1 MSALP
6 INPEPSEAKLI
17 AEEARRLFALGVLT
31 FPASRTAKHPDRV
44 KHWAAEHYPADGWPT
59 AQQHSEMFS
68 HHDVARMFVV
78 CGARSGNIASFD
90 FDQAGY
96 FEQWA
101 ALLPDELY
109 DRLYVEQSQRSG
121 GYHVAVKTT
130 ESVLSCCPAR
140 DPRKPDG
147 TDGNIR
153 VEIRGEGTGFTAAPS
168 VGYQRIQGDLAAL
181 PMLTPD
187 EYRILIDAAAMF
199 NECAPRP
206 QPERKART
214 VRPADED
221 ELPGTRYNCASSQ
234 SDVLDLFARHGW
246 TIGRRS
252 GDTVSITRPGATSE
266 TSGNV
271 NADGVTHIFSSNT
284 PFEPSVAG
292 HGNPHAPFAA
302 YAILEHGGDYHAAA
316 KTLYAQYTPPAVRIA
331 KAHNLD
337 VDAETGE
344 ILPPSAAPPPINER
358 ILAEP
363 PPKRPFTD
371 TGNAER
377 LADRHGRDLRYCHT
391 FGKWFVYDERRWRRD
406 DTDDVARRAKE
417 TTRAIYAEAEQAETK
432 EEREA
437 IAKHAIRSEAEQR
450 RRAMVNLTA
459 SEIGIPVR
467 PDDLDANAWLFNVE
481 NGTIDL
487 RSGLL
492 RAHDRQDL
500 ITKVAPV
507 VYDPNAVCPRFDA
520 FLARIL
526 PSQSLRRFVQ
536 KAIGH
541 SLTGDTREDV
551 IFINYGNGSNGKTT
565 LMQTIQALFGDYASQ
580 TSTDTLM
587 IKRNEGVP
595 NDVAALKGARL
606 VAASEGEEGKRLAE
620 SLIKSLTGGDKIS
633 ARFMRA
639 EWFEFEPTFKIW
651 LSTNHKPIIRGTDTG
666 IWRRIRL
673 IPFAVTIP
681 EEECDETLPEKLRAE
696 LPGILNWALEGCRD
710 WLENGLGMPDEVKQA
725 TQAFRDEMDILARF
739 IEDCCIE
746 HKNAFVSA
754 AELYGAYR
762 RWAEDN
768 GERYETQTGFGKRLR
783 ERGFADER
791 KSGKRGWVGISLPS
805 HEVQDEF

>member
-1 MSALP
+1 MTALP
-6 INPEPSEAKLI
+6 INREPSEGNVI
-17 AEEARRLFALGVLT
+17 ARESRRLYEAGILT
-31 FPASRTAKHPDRV
+31 FPATEQAKHPDRID
-44 KHWAAEHYPADGWPT
+44 HWAPEYYPPNGWPPIE
-59 AQQHSEMFS
+59 QHTRFFQKP
-68 HHDVARMFVV
+68 DVKRIFVV
-78 CGARSGNIASFD
+78 CGERSGNVATLD
-90 FDQAGY
+90 FDQEGY
-96 FEQWA
+96 FDPWA
-101 ALLPDELY
+101 RLIPDDLY
-109 DRLYVEQSQRSG
+109 DRLYIEQSQRSG
-121 GYHVAVKTT
+121 GYHVVVRVAEPTHS
-130 ESVLSCCPAR
+130 SVPAR
-140 DPRKPDG
+140 DP
-147 TDGNIR
+147 DGNVRIE
-153 VEIRGEGTGFTAAPS
+153 VRGEGNGFMAAPS
-168 VGYQRIQGDLAAL
+168 VGYERLCGDLATL
-181 PMLTPD
+181 PVLTAD
-187 EYRILIDAAAMF
+187 ECRILLDAAATF
-199 NECAPRP
+199 NECTPRP
-206 QPERKART
+206 PVEQVPRSI
-214 VRPADED
+214 RPADAE
-221 ELPGTRYNCASSQ
+221 ERPGDRYNRESGQ
-234 SDVLDLFARHGW
+234 SEVLAVFQQHGW
-246 TIGRRS
+246 KIGAR
-252 GDTVSITRPGATSE
+252 GGGNVSITHPNATTK

-271 NADGVTHIFSSNT
+271 NADGVTCIFSTNT
-284 PFEPSVAG
+284 PFEASVTDDG
-292 HGNPHAPFAA
+292 KGHAPFHV
-302 YAILEHGGDYHAAA
+302 YATLEHGGDYQAAGRA
-316 KTLYAQYTPPAVRIA
+316 LSAEYTPPAVHIA

-344 ILPPSAAPPPINER
+344 ILPPPAAPTPINER

-417 TTRAIYAEAEQAETK
+417 TTRAIYAEAEQADTK

-437 IAKHAIRSEAEQR
+437 IAKHAIRTEAEQR

-492 RAHDRQDL
+492 RTHDRADL

-507 VYDPNAVCPRFDA
+507 VYDPNAVCPRFDS
-520 FLARIL
+520 FLAQIL
-526 PSQSLRRFVQ
+526 PNQSLRKFVQ
-536 KAIGH
+536 TAFGH
-541 SLTGDTREDV
+541 SMTGDTREDV
-551 IFINYGNGSNGKTT
+551 LFINYGNGSNGKTT
-565 LMQTIQALFGDYASQ
+565 LMQTMQALFGDYASQ

-587 IKRNEGVP
+587 VKRNEGVP

-725 TQAFRDEMDILARF
+725 TQAFRDEMDLLARF

-746 HKNAFVSA
+746 HKNAFISA
-754 AELYGAYR
+754 SELYAAYR

>member
-1 MSALP
+1 MSALTGNNLDIRAWEKQLKRSLDFLDRRFPEDYGHAVLMFLCSGEAP
-6 INPEPSEAKLI
+6 IHCAINLQRADRRQQ
-17 AEEARRLFALGVLT
+17 AEQYIRWYGTPIDRRDIYLGV
-31 FPASRTAKHPDRV
+31 AN
-44 KHWAAEHYPADGWPT
+44 Y
-59 AQQHSEMFS
+59 
-68 HHDVARMFVV
+68 
-78 CGARSGNIASFD
+78 
-90 FDQAGY
+90 
-96 FEQWA
+96 
-101 ALLPDELY
+101 
-109 DRLYVEQSQRSG
+109 
-121 GYHVAVKTT
+121 AV
-130 ESVLSCCPAR
+130 
-140 DPRKPDG
+140 
-147 TDGNIR
+147 
-153 VEIRGEGTGFTAAPS
+153 APS
-168 VGYQRIQGDLAAL
+168 GKAGATRTKAMVGHVRALYCERDEAMLGAELPKPSYTIATSVSRFQDYWELDQPISGADAEPYLRRI
-181 PMLTPD
+181 
-187 EYRILIDAAAMF
+187 AAACGLG
-199 NECAPRP
+199 NQAVDCARVL
-206 QPERKART
+206 R
-214 VRPADED
+214 
-221 ELPGTRYNCASSQ
+221 LPGTQNFKPDRNGEIVTVVHDNNIVYTLEDFAHLPQVATGHASRSA
-234 SDVLDLFARHGW
+234 SNGASEERKIPEGARHSELVRAAGSMRHYG
-246 TIGRRS
+246 IGKDHIYEALAGMNDEQCVPPLEDDEVRR
-252 GDTVSITRPGATSE
+252 I
-266 TSGNV
+266 
-271 NADGVTHIFSSNT
+271 ADSANWK
-284 PFEPSVAG
+284 PEP
-292 HGNPHAPFAA
+292 
-302 YAILEHGGDYHAAA
+302 
-316 KTLYAQYTPPAVRIA
+316 PPAIRKS
-331 KAHNLD
+331 KATNGMHSD
-337 VDAETGE
+337 EKPAVDPETGE
-344 ILPPSAAPPPINER
+344 ILPPPAAPTPINER

-363 PPKRPFTD
+363 PPTRPFTD

-391 FGKWFVYDERRWRRD
+391 FAKWFVYDERRWRRD

-417 TTRAIYAEAEQAETK
+417 TIRSIYAEAEQADTK

-492 RAHDRQDL
+492 RPHDRRDL

-507 VYDPNAVCPRFDA
+507 VYDPHAVCPRFDA
-520 FLARIL
+520 FLAQIL
-526 PSQSLRRFVQ
+526 PNQSLRKFVQ
-536 KAIGH
+536 TAFGH
-541 SLTGDTREDV
+541 SMTGDTREDV
-551 IFINYGNGSNGKTT
+551 IFINFGSGSNGKTT
-565 LMQTIQALFGDYASQ
+565 LMQTMQALFGDFASQ

-673 IPFAVTIP
+673 IPFGVTIP

-710 WLENGLGMPDEVKQA
+710 WLQNGLGMPEAVKEA
-725 TQAFRDEMDILARF
+725 TRSYRDEMDILARF
-739 IEDCCIE
+739 IEDSCIQ
-746 HKNAFVSA
+746 HKNAFIPA
-754 AELYGAYR
+754 ADIYAAYR
-762 RWAEDN
+762 KWAEHN